1 MDSASSTYAHVPFT
15 IGSDNFFVLSLVSLL
30 YSTTTIHHANEM
42 KNKENNNNDG

>member
-1 MDSASSTYAHVPFT
+1 MDSASSYAHVPFT